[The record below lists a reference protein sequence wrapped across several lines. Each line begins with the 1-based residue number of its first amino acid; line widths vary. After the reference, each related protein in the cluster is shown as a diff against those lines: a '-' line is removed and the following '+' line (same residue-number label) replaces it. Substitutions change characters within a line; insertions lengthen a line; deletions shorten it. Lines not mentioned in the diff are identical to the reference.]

1 MTRWIRSLTRA
12 QRPQAG
18 AADPAF
24 GVERAPRRVTGFTDA
39 VFAITSTLLVLDIRL
54 PAGTDHLDRG
64 LLALWPSYLAYAV
77 TFLLIGQT
85 WVNHHIM
92 FDHIRTV
99 DRILL
104 LLNTVMLMIGAFL
117 PFAASV
123 LAQAF
128 RTGHGERAATAF
140 YGVTFMLGAIVF
152 NLIWQYARHDH
163 RLLGKTI
170 DPEGAAVISRRMLP
184 APFWIALGTGLGIVL
199 PVLGVLV
206 IASLI
211 PFYWLSIPG
220 ENRRSRRQH
229 SSTDDRGQVPR

>member
-1 MTRWIRSLTRA
+1 MTSWIRSLAQA

-18 AADPAF
+18 ATDPAF
-24 GVERAPRRVTGFTDA
+24 GMERGPRRVTGFTDA

-54 PAGTDHLDRG
+54 PNGTENLDRG
-64 LLALWPSYLAYAV
+64 LLTLWPSYLAYAV

-92 FDHIRTV
+92 FDHIRSV
-99 DRILL
+99 DRLLL
-104 LLNTVMLMIGAFL
+104 LLNTLMLMIGAFL

-128 RTGHGERAATAF
+128 RTGQGERPATVF

-163 RLLGKTI
+163 RLLGRTI
-170 DPEGAAVISRRMLP
+170 DPEGARVISRRLLP
-184 APFWIALGTGLGIVL
+184 APFWIALGTGLGIVVPL
-199 PVLGVLV
+199 LGVLV

-220 ENRRSRRQH
+220 ENRSRRQRG
-229 SSTDDRGQVPR
+229 STGDRGQARE